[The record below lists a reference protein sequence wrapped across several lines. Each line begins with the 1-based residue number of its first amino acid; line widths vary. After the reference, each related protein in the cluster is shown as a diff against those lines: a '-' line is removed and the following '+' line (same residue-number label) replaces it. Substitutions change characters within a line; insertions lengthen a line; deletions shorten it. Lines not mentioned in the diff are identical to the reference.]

1 MDSQIMSYKLV
12 PIKVFEDMV
21 RNKGD
26 MQQQQ
31 QQQQQSGS
39 QKRSIKDI
47 QDLAISQMIGNV
59 ETSDHLEIPSVEKQL
74 EGNEKKKH

>member
-1 MDSQIMSYKLV
+1 MSYKLV
-12 PIKVFEDMV
+12 PVKVFEDLV
-21 RNKGD
+21 NSNKGD
-26 MQQQQ
+26 MQ

-59 ETSDHLEIPSVEKQL
+59 ETSDHLEIPSVERQL
-74 EGNEKKKH
+74 A